1 MLILLH
7 DVLGPVYTVH
17 VKFQPSN
24 IAFNTSSKQ
33 LLLEDIYFFYHHF
46 PYDFSLNPRRM
57 KAKKERKM
65 KARRMKMKMG
75 KKKRK
80 VKKLG
85 RMRLLQARIETRNID
100 SSGNLSRCCCN
111 F

>member
-1 MLILLH
+1 MSNFNLPILHLTH
-7 DVLGPVYTVH
+7 PA
-17 VKFQPSN
+17 SN
-24 IAFNTSSKQ
+24 SYWRVFISS
-33 LLLEDIYFFYHHF
+33 FYHRL
-46 PYDFSLNPRRM
+46 PYDFSLNPRRT

-85 RMRLLQARIETRNID
+85 RMRLLQARIETRIID
-100 SSGNLSRCCCN
+100 SSGKLSCCCCN

>member
-1 MLILLH
+1 
-7 DVLGPVYTVH
+7 
-17 VKFQPSN
+17 
-24 IAFNTSSKQ
+24 
-33 LLLEDIYFFYHHF
+33 
-46 PYDFSLNPRRM
+46 M

-85 RMRLLQARIETRNID
+85 RMRLLQARIETRIID
-100 SSGNLSRCCCN
+100 SSGKLSCCCCN

>member
-1 MLILLH
+1 MIFKDLYTLYMSNFNLPILHLTH
-7 DVLGPVYTVH
+7 LA
-17 VKFQPSN
+17 SN
-24 IAFNTSSKQ
+24 SCWRFISS
-33 LLLEDIYFFYHHF
+33 FYHRL

>member
-1 MLILLH
+1 
-7 DVLGPVYTVH
+7 
-17 VKFQPSN
+17 
-24 IAFNTSSKQ
+24 
-33 LLLEDIYFFYHHF
+33 
-46 PYDFSLNPRRM
+46 M

-111 F
+111 FWLPFPLFRVLYHRLCFILRFSTFRGLLHLQ